1 MTKPSILS
9 PARGPPSGV
18 CHFQDSE
25 TEYEWK
31 KCDSLHGGCY
41 PRIDSSTLMI
51 TLRDFLRVGGK
62 PLWFFVFNPYLN
74 PMSVSNLIL
83 TLIPN
88 SNP

>member
-31 KCDSLHGGCY
+31 KCDSLLGGCY

-62 PLWFFVFNPYLN
+62 PFVILCAQSVFEPDEYL
-74 PMSVSNLIL
+74 
-83 TLIPN
+83 
-88 SNP
+88 